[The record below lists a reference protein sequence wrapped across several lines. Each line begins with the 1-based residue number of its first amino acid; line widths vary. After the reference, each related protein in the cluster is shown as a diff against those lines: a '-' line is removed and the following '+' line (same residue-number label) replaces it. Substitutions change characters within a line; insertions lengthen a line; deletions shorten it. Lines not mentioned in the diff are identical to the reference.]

1 VDGGASDFLPL
12 ESGLREESKLSPYR
26 AQILARA
33 VENTVYVVQ
42 ANAPANPDASGS
54 HGQSRIISPD
64 GNIVQE
70 ASMFDQDVLRAHLDL
85 RKATAENAGGSMNR
99 GPLRDWWKDGVTHVR
114 LIE

>member
-1 VDGGASDFLPL
+1 MSVS
-12 ESGLREESKLSPYR
+12 
-26 AQILARA
+26 
-33 VENTVYVVQ
+33 VQ
-42 ANAPANPDASGS
+42 ARRQCSKVF
-54 HGQSRIISPD
+54 SRIISPD